1 MSLATRGLVTF
12 RLGGFGFGVRV
23 EEVGG
28 LVEAER
34 VAPLPHSGRGL
45 AGVVAFR
52 GEMVPVIQLS
62 EYLGLETDPAPDAGY
77 VIVLARGHDRFGLLV
92 PEMPKLVHAGDLRAG
107 EVTEEADGE
116 LDGLIESVFQAGDVP
131 YHCLNYWRMFDA
143 IVPPRAAAPAQ
154 RGARR

>member
-1 MSLATRGLVTF
+1 MSQATRGLVTF
-12 RLGGFGFGVRV
+12 RLGEFGFGVRV

-34 VAPLPHSGRGL
+34 LAPLPHSGRGL

-52 GEMVPVIQLS
+52 GEMVPVLQLS
-62 EYLGLETDPAPDAGY
+62 EYLGLESDTAPGAGY
-77 VIVLARGHDRFGLLV
+77 AIVLGRGHDRFGLLV
-92 PEMPKLVHAGDLRAG
+92 PEMPRLVHAGDLRAG
-107 EVTEEADGE
+107 EVSDEADGE

-131 YHCLNYWRMFDA
+131 YHCLNYWKMFDS
-143 IVPPRAAAPAQ
+143 IVPPRAAAPAE